1 MKKMKL
7 CEVCKRNYALLQ
19 LSPKQG
25 ETLNICLECYKD
37 EVKSGNLPDIG
48 DMDKKDIEQI
58 LNSLPKDNAEGNKN
72 GGALA
77 LKTVNSS
84 LFVLKYGRDLTHLA
98 AEGKVDPVIGRKKEI
113 ERAVRILSRRLKN
126 NPVFVGEPGVGKTA
140 IAEGLALRVSQGNV
154 PDQLLN
160 KRIIMLDMASVV
172 AGTKYRGE
180 FEERLKKIVD
190 EVVEEK
196 NIILFV
202 DELHTLIGAG
212 GAEGAIDA
220 SNILK
225 PSLSRGEIQLIG
237 ATTLE
242 EYRKYIERDA
252 ALERRFQSVV
262 VGEPSVSEAIEIM
275 TGLKPKYEQFHGIE
289 IDQEAIIA
297 SVVLAEKYI
306 NDRFLPDKAID
317 LIDEACAKKKIEL
330 NTKSELIDLLED
342 ELGAYLE
349 EKERAVRDQDFEAA
363 KIAYKGE
370 EKTRKKLNKAIAED
384 KEQKEHSGHG
394 ISKVDIAT
402 IVEEWTGIPASSM
415 TKEDKEKLKTLRD
428 DLIKFVK
435 GQDEA
440 VDDVVR
446 AIRRS
451 KIGLKDPNRPSG
463 VFLLLGPTG
472 VGKTELAKSIAKV
485 VYGTEKNMIRF
496 DMSEFMEKHTVSK
509 LVGAPPGY
517 VGYEDEGKLT
527 KLLRR
532 NPYSI
537 VLFDEIEKAHP
548 DVMNIML
555 QMYEDGRITDSK
567 GRVISAKNA
576 IFIMTSNAGSDVY
589 AAGKEK
595 LGFNTSKKEVQVDLR
610 NRVRESIKKNF
621 RPEFLNRVDDI
632 LIFNKLTEPVMDQI
646 AEKMLQELKDLTKTQ
661 GIELKINKGVA
672 EKLAKLGFDPQYGA
686 RTMRREILKIKDLM
700 ANVLIDQDEVTKM
713 TLTLKDDAFVVR

>member
-1 MKKMKL
+1 MKKVKI
-7 CEVCKRNYALLQ
+7 CQNCKRNYALL
-19 LSPKQG
+19 SISTKQKQALYLCLDCYNEKVKLG
-25 ETLNICLECYKD
+25 E
-37 EVKSGNLPDIG
+37 LPSIG
-48 DMDKKDIEQI
+48 EMDKNDVAHI
-58 LNSLPKDNAEGNKN
+58 LNSLPKDTSEGGK
-72 GGALA
+72 GGSAVA
-77 LKTVNSS
+77 VKSTNPA
-84 LFVLKYGRDLTHLA
+84 LFVLKFGRDLTHLA
-98 AEGKVDPVIGRKKEI
+98 SMGKIDPVIGRKKEI
-113 ERAVRILSRRLKN
+113 ERAVRILSRRIKN

-140 IAEGLALRVSQGNV
+140 IAEGLALRIANGNV
-154 PDQLLN
+154 PEKLKD
-160 KRIIMLDMASVV
+160 KRIVMLDIASVV

-180 FEERLKKIVD
+180 FEDRLKKILE
-190 EVVEEK
+190 EVMEEK

-202 DELHTLIGAG
+202 DELHTIIGAG

-252 ALERRFQSVV
+252 ALERRFQSVNI
-262 VGEPSVSEAIEIM
+262 GEPNIEEAIEIM
-275 TGLKPKYEQFHGIE
+275 TGLKNKYEQFHE
-289 IDQEAIIA
+289 IDIEQEAIIA
-297 SVVLAEKYI
+297 SVVLSEKYI
-306 NDRFLPDKAID
+306 NDRYLPDKAID

-330 NTKSELIDLLED
+330 NTKSEEI
-342 ELGAYLE
+342 AMLE
-349 EKERAVRDQDFEAA
+349 EELSLYLDQKEEAVLHQDFEMA
-363 KIAYKGE
+363 KTAYKGE
-370 EKTRKKLNKAIAED
+370 EKTRKKLNKAIELDQAN
-384 KEQKEHSGHG
+384 KETRGTTIRKE
-394 ISKVDIAT
+394 DIAL

-415 TKEDKEKLKTLRD
+415 TKEDREKLKTLRE
-428 DLIKFVK
+428 DLVQFVK

-451 KIGLKDPNRPSG
+451 KVGLKDPNRPAG

-537 VLFDEIEKAHP
+537 VLFDEVEKAHP

-555 QMYEDGRITDSK
+555 QIFEDGRITDSK

-595 LGFNTSKKEVQVDLR
+595 LGFSSSVKEINQDLR
-610 NRVRESIKKNF
+610 ARVRESIKKNF

-632 LIFNKLTEPVMDQI
+632 LIFNKLTAPVMDEI
-646 AEKMLQELKDLTKTQ
+646 AEKMIFELKDLLATQ
-661 GIELKINKGVA
+661 GIELKVAKGVI
-672 EKLAKLGFDPQYGA
+672 EHLSKLGFDPEYGA
-686 RTMRREILKIKDLM
+686 RTLRREMLKIKDHI
-700 ANVLIDQDEVTKM
+700 ASVLIE
-713 TLTLKDDAFVVR
+713 KDDVEKVSLSVKENSFVVR